1 MWVILVI
8 NILKIV
14 LLTLYDDS
22 TVIRTQFLH
31 IFSIRSS
38 QLSADTNDNV
48 SQNLGEKTQGEM
60 PSDMTEKFGKEM
72 PADMAEKIGK
82 NVLRCR
88 QSTIPPHRLISLYC
102 Q

>member
-1 MWVILVI
+1 MI

-60 PSDMTEKFGKEM
+60 PSDMTEKFGKER
-72 PADMAEKIGK
+72 PADMAERIGK